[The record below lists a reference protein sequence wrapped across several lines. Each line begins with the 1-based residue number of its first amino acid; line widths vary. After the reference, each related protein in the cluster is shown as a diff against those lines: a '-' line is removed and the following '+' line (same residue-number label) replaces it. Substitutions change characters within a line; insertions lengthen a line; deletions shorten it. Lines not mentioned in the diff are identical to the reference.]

1 MNQISDRLRGLV
13 QSDIRRM
20 SRECERVG
28 GINLG
33 QGICDLPTIPEL
45 VEGACDAIRATKAT
59 YSKFEGIDPLR
70 EKIARKIERFNG
82 FKADPA
88 TEIVVTVG
96 STGGF
101 AAAMATL
108 NAGDEVILFEP
119 YYGYHLNTL
128 RVLGIVPKFVPLR
141 APDWT
146 IDFDALR
153 AAFGP
158 KTRGIVVCT
167 PSNPC
172 GKVFTRDEM
181 EKIGALCRE
190 FGAWAY
196 TDEIYEYIVYDGRRH
211 VSMASIESCRD
222 LTITISGF
230 SKTFSVTG
238 WRIGYV
244 AVDARVA
251 SSIGLVNDLFYVCAP
266 TPLQWGIARALEI
279 GDDYYADLAA
289 DYQKKRDMLAEALSE
304 AGFRAV
310 DSAGRVLHARADSGR
325 LPRRPRSRAVAPRNL
340 ARRLRS
346 RLRVLRIRD
355 RQANAAVLLREG
367 LCLARRSVQSDSR
380 VQAGGT
386 CSRRRGTALTLRH
399 DRRGDDDDQR
409 LPSPIVVVPMT
420 TFSF

>member
-45 VEGACDAIRATKAT
+45 VDGACDAIRSSKAT
-59 YSKFEGIDPLR
+59 YSKFEGIDLLR
-70 EKIARKIERFNG
+70 ERIAAKCERFNG
-82 FKADPA
+82 FTVDPA
-88 TEIVVTVG
+88 TELVVTVG

-101 AAAMATL
+101 AAAAMATL

-128 RVLGIVPKFVPLR
+128 KVLGITTKFVPLQL
-141 APDWT
+141 PDWS

-172 GKVFTRDEM
+172 GKVFTRE
-181 EKIGALCRE
+181 ELEQIAALCRE
-190 FGAWAY
+190 FDTWCF
-196 TDEIYEYIVYDGRRH
+196 TDEIYEYIVYDDRRH
-211 VSMASIESCRD
+211 LSMAAVDRD
-222 LTITISGF
+222 VAVTISGF

-244 AVDARVA
+244 AADRRVTA
-251 SSIGLVNDLFYVCAP
+251 PIGLVNDLFYVCAP

-279 GDDYYADLAA
+279 GDDYYRNLAA
-289 DYQKKRDMLAEALSE
+289 DYQKKRDMLAEALTDGGFKPYVPQGAYYMLAEIPREFSSASE
-304 AGFRAV
+304 AAMTLIEEARVASVPGPSFYASSRGDRLLRFCFAK
-310 DSAGRVLHARADSGR
+310 DFSALEEAC
-325 LPRRPRSRAVAPRNL
+325 
-340 ARRLRS
+340 RRLREF
-346 RLRVLRIRD
+346 RV
-355 RQANAAVLLREG
+355 
-367 LCLARRSVQSDSR
+367 ARV
-380 VQAGGT
+380 
-386 CSRRRGTALTLRH
+386 
-399 DRRGDDDDQR
+399 
-409 LPSPIVVVPMT
+409 
-420 TFSF
+420 

>member
-45 VEGACDAIRATKAT
+45 IEGACDAIQTSKAT

-70 EKIARKIERFNG
+70 EKIAAKCARFNG
-82 FKADPA
+82 FTVDPSS
-88 TEIVVTVG
+88 ELVVTVG

-101 AAAMATL
+101 AAAAMATL
-108 NAGDEVILFEP
+108 NPGDEVILFEP

-128 RVLGIVPKFVPLR
+128 KVLGITPKFVPLQL
-141 APDWT
+141 PDWS

-172 GKVFTRDEM
+172 GKVFTREEL
-181 EKIGALCRE
+181 EKIAALCHE
-190 FGAWAY
+190 FDTWCF
-196 TDEIYEYIVYDGRRH
+196 TDEIYEYIVYDGERH
-211 VSMASIESCRD
+211 VSMASVDREIA
-222 LTITISGF
+222 ITISGF

-244 AVDARVA
+244 AADRRVA
-251 SSIGLVNDLFYVCAP
+251 ASIGLVNDLFYVCAP
-266 TPLQWGIARALEI
+266 TPLQWGIARALDI
-279 GDDYYADLAA
+279 GEDYYRNLAA
-289 DYQKKRDMLAEALSE
+289 DYGKKRDLLADALRESGFKPFVPRGAYYMLAEIPERFTSASE
-304 AGFRAV
+304 AAMTLIEE
-310 DSAGRVLHARADSGR
+310 AGVASVPGPSFFSSNTGDR
-325 LPRRPRSRAVAPRNL
+325 LLRFCFAKDFASLEEA

-346 RLRVLRIRD
+346 VG
-355 RQANAAVLLREG
+355 A
-367 LCLARRSVQSDSR
+367 
-380 VQAGGT
+380 VQA
-386 CSRRRGTALTLRH
+386 R
-399 DRRGDDDDQR
+399 
-409 LPSPIVVVPMT
+409 
-420 TFSF
+420 

>member
-45 VEGACDAIRATKAT
+45 VDGACEAIQSSKAT

-70 EKIARKIERFNG
+70 ERIAAKLDRFNG

-88 TEIVVTVG
+88 HEIVVTVG

-101 AAAMATL
+101 ATAAMATL
-108 NAGDEVILFEP
+108 NPGDEVILFEP

-128 RVLGIVPKFVPLR
+128 KVLGITTKYVPLQL
-141 APDWT
+141 PDWS

-158 KTRGIVVCT
+158 RTRGIVVCT

-172 GKVFTRDEM
+172 GKVFTREEL
-181 EKIGALCRE
+181 EKIAALCRE
-190 FGAWAY
+190 FNTWCF

-211 VSMASIESCRD
+211 VSMASVDRD
-222 LTITISGF
+222 IAITISGF

-244 AVDARVA
+244 AADRRVA
-251 SSIGLVNDLFYVCAP
+251 SAIGLVNDLFYVCAP

-279 GDDYYADLAA
+279 GEEYYRNLAA
-289 DYQKKRDMLAEALSE
+289 DYEKKRDVCADALRDAGFKPLVPQGAYYMLAEIPDRFSDAREAAMALIEEVGVASVPGHSFYADGGGHRLLRFCFAKDFASLEE
-304 AGFRAV
+304 AAKRIR
-310 DSAGRVLHARADSGR
+310 SI
-325 LPRRPRSRAVAPRNL
+325 RPSLSRA
-340 ARRLRS
+340 
-346 RLRVLRIRD
+346 
-355 RQANAAVLLREG
+355 
-367 LCLARRSVQSDSR
+367 
-380 VQAGGT
+380 
-386 CSRRRGTALTLRH
+386 
-399 DRRGDDDDQR
+399 
-409 LPSPIVVVPMT
+409 
-420 TFSF
+420 

>member
-1 MNQISDRLRGLV
+1 MNQISDRLHGLV

-45 VEGACDAIRATKAT
+45 VEGACDAIASSKAT

-70 EKIARKIERFNG
+70 ERIARKIERFNG
-82 FKADPA
+82 FHVDPA
-88 TEIVVTVG
+88 TELVVSVG

-101 AAAMATL
+101 ACAAMATL

-119 YYGYHLNTL
+119 FYGYHLNTL
-128 RVLGIVPKFVPLR
+128 KVLGIDVKFVPLQQ
-141 APDWT
+141 PDWT

-172 GKVFTRDEM
+172 GKVFTREEL
-181 EKIGALCRE
+181 EKIAALCHE
-190 FGAWAY
+190 FDAWCF

-211 VSMASIESCRD
+211 LSMAAVDRD
-222 LTITISGF
+222 IAITISGF

-244 AVDARVA
+244 AAPQRVTQA
-251 SSIGLVNDLFYVCAP
+251 IGLVNDLFYVCAP

-279 GDDYYADLAA
+279 GDDYYRNLAA
-289 DYQKKRDMLAEALSE
+289 DYQKKRDLLADALHEGGFKPYVPQGAYYMLAEIPERFSNASE
-304 AGFRAV
+304 AAAALIEEARVASVPGPSFYASGRGDRLLRFCFAKDFASLEEAGKRLRAV
-310 DSAGRVLHARADSGR
+310 
-325 LPRRPRSRAVAPRNL
+325 
-340 ARRLRS
+340 
-346 RLRVLRIRD
+346 
-355 RQANAAVLLREG
+355 LREH
-367 LCLARRSVQSDSR
+367 V
-380 VQAGGT
+380 
-386 CSRRRGTALTLRH
+386 
-399 DRRGDDDDQR
+399 
-409 LPSPIVVVPMT
+409 
-420 TFSF
+420 

>member
-45 VEGACDAIRATKAT
+45 VDGACDAIQQSKAT
-59 YSKFEGIDPLR
+59 YSKFEGIDLLR
-70 EKIARKIERFNG
+70 ERIAAKCERFNG
-82 FKADPA
+82 FRVDPA
-88 TEIVVTVG
+88 SEVVVTVG

-101 AAAMATL
+101 AAAALATL

-128 RVLGIVPKFVPLR
+128 KVLGVTTKFVPLQL
-141 APDWT
+141 PDWS

-172 GKVFTRDEM
+172 GKVFTRE
-181 EKIGALCRE
+181 ELEQIAALCHE
-190 FGAWAY
+190 FDTWCF

-211 VSMASIESCRD
+211 LSMAAVDRD
-222 LTITISGF
+222 VAVTISGF

-244 AVDARVA
+244 AADRRVTA
-251 SSIGLVNDLFYVCAP
+251 PIGLVNDLFYVCAP

-279 GDDYYADLAA
+279 GEEYYRNLAA
-289 DYQKKRDMLAEALSE
+289 DYQKKRDLLADALTEGGFRPFVPQGAYYMLAEIPAS
-304 AGFRAV
+304 F
-310 DSAGRVLHARADSGR
+310 
-325 LPRRPRSRAVAPRNL
+325 
-340 ARRLRS
+340 
-346 RLRVLRIRD
+346 
-355 RQANAAVLLREG
+355 ANAAEAAATLIEEARVASVPGPSFYASGAGDRLMR
-367 LCLARRSVQSDSR
+367 LCFAKDFAALEEAARRMRAV
-380 VQAGGT
+380 
-386 CSRRRGTALTLRH
+386 
-399 DRRGDDDDQR
+399 
-409 LPSPIVVVPMT
+409 
-420 TFSF
+420 

>member
-45 VEGACDAIRATKAT
+45 VDGACEAIRSNKAT

-82 FKADPA
+82 YKVDPA
-88 TEIVVTVG
+88 TEIIVTVG

-101 AAAMATL
+101 AAATLATL

-128 RVLGIVPKFVPLR
+128 KVLGVVPKFVPLR

-172 GKVFTRDEM
+172 GKIFTGDEL
-181 EKIGALCRE
+181 ERIGALCRE

-211 VSMASIESCRD
+211 LSMASIESCRD
-222 LTITISGF
+222 VTITISGF

-244 AVDARVA
+244 AVDARIA

-279 GDDYYADLAA
+279 GDEYYANLAA
-289 DYQKKRDMLAEALSE
+289 DYQKKRDLLADALSE
-304 AGFRAV
+304 AGFEPSVPQGAYYMLAKIPDEFRDDKEAAHALLETTRV
-310 DSAGRVLHARADSGR
+310 ASVPGSAFFVSEAGKRMLRFCFAKDFDSLEEACK
-325 LPRRPRSRAVAPRNL
+325 
-340 ARRLRS
+340 
-346 RLRVLRIRD
+346 RIR
-355 RQANAAVLLREG
+355 AFKPAAV
-367 LCLARRSVQSDSR
+367 
-380 VQAGGT
+380 
-386 CSRRRGTALTLRH
+386 
-399 DRRGDDDDQR
+399 
-409 LPSPIVVVPMT
+409 
-420 TFSF
+420 

>member
-45 VEGACDAIRATKAT
+45 VDGACEAIRTNKAT

-70 EKIARKIERFNG
+70 ERIARKIERFNG
-82 FKADPA
+82 FKVDPA

-101 AAAMATL
+101 ATATLATL

-128 RVLGIVPKFVPLR
+128 KVLGVVPKFVPLR
-141 APDWT
+141 APDWA
-146 IDFDALR
+146 IDFDVLR

-172 GKVFTRDEM
+172 GKVFTRDEL

-211 VSMASIESCRD
+211 VSMASIDSCRD

-244 AVDARVA
+244 VVDARMA
-251 SSIGLVNDLFYVCAP
+251 TSIGLVNDLFYVCAP
-266 TPLQWGIARALEI
+266 TPLQWGIAHALEI
-279 GDDYYADLAA
+279 GDDYYANLAA
-289 DYQKKRDMLAEALSE
+289 DYQKKRDLLADALADAGFTPSVPQGAYYMLAQIPSELRDDKEAAQTLLETTRVASVPGSAFFVSE
-304 AGFRAV
+304 AGKRMLRFCFAKDF
-310 DSAGRVLHARADSGR
+310 DSLEEACGR
-325 LPRRPRSRAVAPRNL
+325 LRAFK
-340 ARRLRS
+340 
-346 RLRVLRIRD
+346 
-355 RQANAAVLLREG
+355 
-367 LCLARRSVQSDSR
+367 
-380 VQAGGT
+380 
-386 CSRRRGTALTLRH
+386 LTK
-399 DRRGDDDDQR
+399 
-409 LPSPIVVVPMT
+409 V
-420 TFSF
+420 